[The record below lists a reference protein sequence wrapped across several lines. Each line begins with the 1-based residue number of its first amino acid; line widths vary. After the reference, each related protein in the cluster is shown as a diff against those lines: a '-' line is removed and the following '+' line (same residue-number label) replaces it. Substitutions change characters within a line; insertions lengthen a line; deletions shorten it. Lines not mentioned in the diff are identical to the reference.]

1 MGAAGVQR
9 RGQGKLWEEVTSELT
24 LADSEVQ

>member
-1 MGAAGVQR
+1 MGAAGAQR
-9 RGQGKLWEEVTSELT
+9 RGQGELREEVTSELT